1 MTSNFGLRPSTFIL
15 DREDTRMSEYFLLLI
30 ATVVLPAAA
39 LVAIGIWLVRRTK
52 RGGGSPS
59 P

>member
-1 MTSNFGLRPSTFIL
+1 
-15 DREDTRMSEYFLLLI
+15 MSEYFLLLI